1 MRESIVVTPKNLI
14 LQIGRSGLDLGKD
27 NTPVDPPSEGLYFG
41 GDTYDLSLT
50 MHHETHEKRTPVN
63 RDTTLFTACFK
74 ESGCCV
80 MMLL

>member
-41 GDTYDLSLT
+41 GDTT
-50 MHHETHEKRTPVN
+50 RHMEKRTPVN
-63 RDTTLFTACFK
+63 RGTTLFTA
-74 ESGCCV
+74 
-80 MMLL
+80 